1 MKTHSNSCNTR
12 IISRTMLNAEPTK
25 STEEKYKNSEIII
38 IPTTLTKLNRLLLSN
53 SIIATIKKKKN
64 LSNLDIKLINTTPK
78 TVRDIINIKWDSK
91 NKTTEAGIYK
101 IYYKNAYSFT
111 SEEHPET
118 SKRKKNIY
126 I

>member
-25 STEEKYKNSEIII
+25 STEEKYKNPEIII

-53 SIIATIKKKKN
+53 SIIATIKKKTN
-64 LSNLDIKLINTTPK
+64 LSNLDIKFINTTPK

-91 NKTTEAGIYK
+91 NKTTEAGIYT

-118 SKRKKNIY
+118 SKKKIK